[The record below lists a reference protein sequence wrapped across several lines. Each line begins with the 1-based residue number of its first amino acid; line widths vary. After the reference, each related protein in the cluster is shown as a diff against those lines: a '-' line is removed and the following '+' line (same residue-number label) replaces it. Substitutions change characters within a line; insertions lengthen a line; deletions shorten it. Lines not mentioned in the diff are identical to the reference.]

1 MNNEKLKRVGDNI
14 YYNVSIPHDD
24 NASIGGSPT
33 PARFHTV
40 RSTPL
45 FYDAPE
51 NYTMSIIR
59 FTVPS
64 TFIPIQIFPIQNGQT
79 DINLSTYS
87 VSASYLGV
95 TYQQYLIWTPQS
107 STTPPPI
114 QPVSRKMQT
123 QYYIY
128 YSMWSYNHFCDLINT
143 AFSALTTTLAIA
155 GAPVNTASPPFI
167 TYDGTTQLFT
177 LYIDSNFLSSG
188 PISLFMNSAL
198 FGNFDESFNVVF
210 NPFGSPDGAD
220 VRFVLND
227 ILINQVAL
235 PTVAPTTTYYKYTQ
249 EFNTIGQMQSFTS
262 LVMTSTS
269 LPIRSEW
276 ITTQVIR
283 GDTATND
290 PLQEGSLPIIADFEV
305 DLTVG
310 NDIRSYIFY
319 VPSAEYKRITMTGK
333 APITTIDINVFWKD
347 NYDALYPIMIP
358 AHEIITIKIIFEKKV
373 F

>member
-24 NASIGGSPT
+24 SVSIGGSPT
-33 PARFHTV
+33 PARFHAV

-64 TFIPIQIFPIQNGQT
+64 TFIPIQIFPIQTGQLN
-79 DINLSTYS
+79 INLSTYS

-107 STTPPPI
+107 SITPPTP
-114 QPVSRKMQT
+114 QPVTRQF
-123 QYYIY
+123 QNHNYVY
-128 YSMWSYNHFCDLINT
+128 YSMWSYNHFCDIINT
-143 AFSALTTTLAIA
+143 ALKALNLTLLGV
-155 GAPVNTASPPFI
+155 GAPVSANNPPFMA
-167 TYDGTTQLFT
+167 YDGITQFFS
-177 LYIDSNFLSSG
+177 LYVNINYLSSG
-188 PISLFMNSAL
+188 PISLFMNASL
-198 FGNFDESFNVVF
+198 FSNFDESFNVVF
-210 NPFGSPDGAD
+210 NPFGSPNGAD
-220 VRFVLND
+220 VKFILQD
-227 ILINQVAL
+227 LLINQVAL
-235 PTVAPTTTYYKYTQ
+235 PTVGPTITYYKFTQ

-276 ITTQVIR
+276 ITTQSIR
-283 GDTATND
+283 GDVSTND
-290 PLQEGSLPIIADFEV
+290 PLQQGSLPIIADFEV

-310 NDIRSYIFY
+310 NDIRSYIYY
-319 VPSAEYKRITMTGK
+319 VPTSEYRRITMTGK
-333 APITTIDINVFWKD
+333 TPISTIDINIFWKD
-347 NYDALYPIMIP
+347 NYDFLYPIMIP
-358 AHEIITIKIIFEKKV
+358 AHDIITIKIIFEKKV